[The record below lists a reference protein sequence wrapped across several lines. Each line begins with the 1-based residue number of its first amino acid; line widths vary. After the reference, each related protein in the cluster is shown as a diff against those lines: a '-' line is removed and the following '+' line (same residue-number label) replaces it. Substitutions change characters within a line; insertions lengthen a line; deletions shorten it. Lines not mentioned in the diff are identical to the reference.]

1 MKVTPRTRLRREQ
14 FGGVLVTDQS
24 TTVLVTEDTLQIV
37 ESLKGRAAFTHAYL
51 SGRLGITGP
60 ESADLCGKML
70 SKVIFVRA

>member
-51 SGRLGITGP
+51 S
-60 ESADLCGKML
+60 
-70 SKVIFVRA
+70 